1 MCNETKPLIEVKNL
15 TIDFATEDGW
25 FNAVRDISFSIG
37 RNESVAV
44 IGESGSGKSVTANA
58 ILGLLDC
65 PPGRISQ
72 GSIRFDG
79 EDLLTMPIEKR
90 RRLYGRR
97 IAMVF
102 QDPLIHLNPVYPI
115 GWQISEVCR
124 IHGMSKIDADARMLE
139 LLKRVDIP
147 DPPSRALH
155 YPHQFSGGQRQRIM
169 IAMAMA
175 FAPDLLIADEPT
187 TALDVT
193 VQAQIL
199 ELLRDLRT
207 EMGMSL
213 LMITHDLGVAADI
226 ADHVLVMKKGE
237 IVERGAT
244 ASVFSGPQHAYTRQ
258 LLADRSEAYRS
269 EKPAAPELI
278 LEMNN
283 LNISYGAFHAVKNVS
298 LRVGKGEI
306 VGVVGESGSGKS
318 SLAGAVLGLRD
329 LSSGS
334 VEFYGKDIRQFSKS
348 ESKEYN
354 RSVQAVFQDPYSS
367 LNPRMTVLAILSE
380 PWELHPD
387 VVSKKERAERA
398 GELLEMVGLSR
409 ADLVKYPNEFSG
421 GQRQRIAIAR
431 ALALEPKII
440 VCDEAVSALDMTIQA
455 QVIALLA
462 ELRTKLKVSYLF
474 IAHDLTLVRKFAD
487 RVVVMKNGEVVEEGD
502 SETVFANPSHPYTRK
517 LVVSSPVPDPIL
529 QKQRRAQL
537 ITA

>member
-1 MCNETKPLIEVKNL
+1 MRDESKPLLEVENL
-15 TIDFATEDGW
+15 TIDFATENGW
-25 FNAVRDISFSIG
+25 FKAVRDISFSIG

-58 ILGLLDC
+58 VLGLLDC
-65 PPGRISQ
+65 PPGRITK
-72 GSIRFDG
+72 GSIRFNG

-90 RRLYGRR
+90 RKLYGRR
-97 IAMVF
+97 LAMVF

-124 IHGMSKIDADARMLE
+124 IHGMSKADADARTLE

-147 DPPSRALH
+147 DPQSRVLQ

-199 ELLRDLRT
+199 ELLRDLRAET
-207 EMGMSL
+207 GMSL
-213 LMITHDLGVAADI
+213 MMITHDLGVAADI
-226 ADHVLVMKKGE
+226 ADRVLVMKKGE
-237 IVERGAT
+237 IVERGTT
-244 ASVFSGPQHAYTRQ
+244 AGVFAAPQHPYTRQ
-258 LLADRSEAYRS
+258 LLADRSEEYRS
-269 EKPAAPELI
+269 AKPVAPDPL
-278 LEMNN
+278 LKVSN
-283 LNISYGAFHAVKNVS
+283 LDISYGPFRAVKNVNLS
-298 LRVGKGEI
+298 VGKGEI

-329 LSSGS
+329 ISNGS
-334 VEFYGKDIRQFSKS
+334 VEFYGKDIRKLGKG
-348 ESKEYN
+348 ELKDYN

-387 VVSKKERAERA
+387 VMPKAKRAERA
-398 GELLEMVGLSR
+398 AELLEMVGLSR

-431 ALALEPKII
+431 ALALDPELI

-462 ELRTKLKVSYLF
+462 ELRTKLKLSYLF

-502 SETVFANPSHPYTRK
+502 SKTVFANPTHPYTRR
-517 LVVSSPVPDPIL
+517 LVDSSPVPDPAL

-537 ITA
+537 MTA

>member
-1 MCNETKPLIEVKNL
+1 
-15 TIDFATEDGW
+15 
-25 FNAVRDISFSIG
+25 
-37 RNESVAV
+37 
-44 IGESGSGKSVTANA
+44 
-58 ILGLLDC
+58 
-65 PPGRISQ
+65 
-72 GSIRFDG
+72 
-79 EDLLTMPIEKR
+79 
-90 RRLYGRR
+90 
-97 IAMVF
+97 
-102 QDPLIHLNPVYPI
+102 
-115 GWQISEVCR
+115 
-124 IHGMSKIDADARMLE
+124 
-139 LLKRVDIP
+139 
-147 DPPSRALH
+147 
-155 YPHQFSGGQRQRIM
+155 
-169 IAMAMA
+169 
-175 FAPDLLIADEPT
+175 
-187 TALDVT
+187 
-193 VQAQIL
+193 
-199 ELLRDLRT
+199 
-207 EMGMSL
+207 
-213 LMITHDLGVAADI
+213 
-226 ADHVLVMKKGE
+226 
-237 IVERGAT
+237 
-244 ASVFSGPQHAYTRQ
+244 
-258 LLADRSEAYRS
+258 
-269 EKPAAPELI
+269 
-278 LEMNN
+278 
-283 LNISYGAFHAVKNVS
+283 VKNVN

-387 VVSKKERAERA
+387 VVSKKERAQRA

-462 ELRTKLKVSYLF
+462 ELRTKLKLSYLF

-517 LVVSSPVPDPIL
+517 LVVSSPVPDPVL